1 MKNYTG
7 CKDLIIQI
15 SLNIPCETSA
25 GKNAHEMQGLISP
38 DKRISQQLSPTGVL
52 IVTLRVKNHFHKFLI
67 KQSAFCTSSIQ
78 NIYISY
84 IHNLPKYIDNIK
96 LMGVWEI

>member
-1 MKNYTG
+1 MKNYPG
-7 CKDLIIQI
+7 CKELITQI
-15 SLNIPCETSA
+15 SLNISCETSA
-25 GKNAHEMQGLISP
+25 GKNVLEMPGLISP
-38 DKRISQQLSPTGVL
+38 KKRISQNVSPTGVL

-78 NIYISY
+78 NIYTSY

-96 LMGVWEI
+96 LMGVREI